1 MSIYDLIVFVH
12 VLSAVVLVGGG
23 ILATPAI
30 GAAIRRAATVS
41 ELQRWLT
48 AGRPLG
54 LIDPISSI
62 VLLGSGIYLAST
74 GDWWSAPWI
83 QVAVVLWAVNAVL
96 ANVVVQP
103 SHRRLAQIAFSDG
116 GEAIG
121 PELDEV
127 RNSPGPRAASDVML
141 ASDLGILF
149 LMVVKPSGYLPVVL
163 VLVVAYVGLVGWRL
177 VRTGLPDRGGDRPVT
192 PAHG

>member
-30 GAAIRRAATVS
+30 RLAIRRATTAS
-41 ELQRWLT
+41 ELRRWLT

-74 GDWWSAPWI
+74 GDWWSAAWVH
-83 QVAVVLWAVNAVL
+83 VAVVLWAANAGV
-96 ANVVVQP
+96 ANVVVSP
-103 SHRRLAQIAFSDG
+103 HHRRLAQLAFSDG
-116 GEAIG
+116 GEEIG
-121 PELDEV
+121 PELDAV

-141 ASDLGILF
+141 ASDLGVLF
-149 LMVVKPSGYLPVVL
+149 LMVMKPSGYLPAVL
-163 VLVVAYVGLVGWRL
+163 VLVAAYVGLVGWRAVL
-177 VRTGLPDRGGDRPVT
+177 TAVPDRGGQPAT